1 MESENWPRIEEICLT
16 ALELEGNERFRFL
29 DGACGQDSKLR
40 QEVESLLAHEKDLEN
55 VIAPTALTVA
65 NEFLEQYRAGSY
77 REAELDSAA
86 LVGKTVSHYRV
97 LEKLG
102 AGGMGV
108 VYKAEDTELSRFVAL
123 KFLSEVTAASSLPS
137 ASPPGSDPPNS
148 RGMEHFR
155 REARAASALD
165 HPNICIVHEVDQ
177 HEGIPFIVMQ
187 FLSGQTLKQ
196 EISGK
201 ALETAR
207 ILDLGI
213 QVADALD
220 AAHVAGIIH
229 RDIKPANIFV
239 TQRGEAKILDFG
251 LAKLAP
257 HQHVAFV
264 VETPVSTASSSPNHE
279 STVSQTGMAWGTT
292 AYMSPEQVRGE
303 ELDARSDIFSLGSVL
318 YEMATGQKAFWG
330 ETVTACR
337 TAILGK
343 QPASALE
350 SNPALPARLV
360 QIVRKAL
367 DKNRDTRY
375 QTCAALRDDL
385 RSLKRELDLSS
396 AEDLAISSFLERTAP
411 RKQMLQ
417 GWTFVL
423 IGAAVAG
430 LLAVGYVQF
439 RKSKSPVFEGKGTV
453 VLADFANDTGDRVF
467 DDTLKQA
474 LRMQLEQSPFLAVLS
489 DEKAMRQL
497 KFMGRPKGTRIAGD
511 IAREVCQ
518 RSGSNVLLNG
528 SISRLGQHFVLG
540 LSAVNCR
547 TGDTFASEQAEAD
560 TRERVLRSMD
570 TLTDKVRVKLG
581 ESLASIGKY
590 DVPVEQ
596 VTTASLEALQAYSLG
611 AKLWQSEGQE
621 SAIPLFEQAVGL
633 DPDFATAH
641 VSLATAYFDMGETTK
656 AKAAAEKAFNCRA
669 RVSERERLFIE
680 STYYVVTGQSEKALQ
695 VYEQWRAL
703 YPRDSHLYINLGG
716 IYYETGQREK
726 ALAAAL
732 DALALDPGD
741 PVVYMD
747 TASAYLQLDQF
758 DKAKETLQL
767 AQDRKLG
774 NSAFT
779 LLLYQFAFQQHDFAT
794 MLRLVQSTVGRAG
807 FESTFLMLQADT
819 EACYGHLGKA
829 RDFVRRAIAA
839 ARRDGDI
846 ETADSYAIAE
856 VLHEAEFGSLL
867 QARQQLGKVE
877 LRNSARSVRAL
888 FALAAARSGAPDLA
902 LRVAR
907 GVNHESPLDTLLN
920 GYWLPTI
927 RAATEIDTNPN
938 TAIQDLE
945 STASYEFAAPQ
956 ASVNVTG
963 YPIYL
968 EGIAYLA
975 AGRGEDAAAKFQ
987 KILDHPGALGN
998 SPLAA
1003 LARLGLARAY
1013 AEEAGFYPDNRRSR
1027 ERTAASPTVSSALA
1041 NARRAYQ
1048 DFFILWKD
1056 ADPEIP
1062 ILKRAQVEY
1071 RKLAL

>member
-1 MESENWPRIEEICLT
+1 MENEYWPRIEEICLA
-16 ALELEGNERFRFL
+16 ALELKGNERSRFL

-40 QEVESLLAHEKDLEN
+40 QEIESLLAHEKDLEN

-86 LVGKTVSHYRV
+86 FVGKTVSHYRV
-97 LEKLG
+97 LEQLG

-108 VYKAEDTELSRFVAL
+108 VYKAEDTELGRFVAL
-123 KFLSEVTAASSLPS
+123 KFLSEVPTVSSSPS
-137 ASPPGSDPPNS
+137 ASPSSSDPPNS
-148 RGMEHFR
+148 RALERFR

-165 HPNICIVHEVDQ
+165 HANICMVHEVDQ

-196 EISGK
+196 EIDGK

-207 ILDLGI
+207 ILDLAI
-213 QVADALD
+213 QIADALD
-220 AAHVAGIIH
+220 AAHSAGIIH

-251 LAKLAP
+251 LAKLASR
-257 HQHVAFV
+257 QHVPFV
-264 VETPVSTASSSPNHE
+264 VEPPVSLASPKE
-279 STVSQTGMAWGTT
+279 DQEQTVSQTGMAWGTT

-330 ETVTACR
+330 ETVTECR
-337 TAILGK
+337 AAILRLPVTG
-343 QPASALE
+343 LE
-350 SNPALPARLV
+350 SNPVIPDRLG
-360 QIVRKAL
+360 QIIGKAL
-367 DKNRDTRY
+367 DKDRDTRY

-385 RSLKRELDLSS
+385 KSLKRELDFSS

-411 RKQMLQ
+411 RKHMLRR
-417 GWTFVL
+417 WTLVL
-423 IGAAVAG
+423 MAAFVAG
-430 LLAVGYVQF
+430 LLAVGYIQF
-439 RKSKSPVFEGKGTV
+439 RKSKSPVFEGKGTIL
-453 VLADFANDTGDRVF
+453 LADFANNTGDPAF

-474 LRMQLEQSPFLAVLS
+474 LRMQLEQSPFLAILS
-489 DEKAMRQL
+489 DEKATRQL
-497 KFMGRPKGTRIAGD
+497 NFMGRAKDTRITGD

-518 RSGSNVLLNG
+518 RSGSNALLNG

-547 TGDTFASEQAEAD
+547 TGETFVSEQAEAENK
-560 TRERVLRSMD
+560 ERVLRGMD
-570 TLTDKVRVKLG
+570 TLTNKVRVKLG

-596 VTTASLEALQAYSLG
+596 VTTPSLEALKAYSLG
-611 AKLWQSEGQE
+611 VKLWQSEGQE
-621 SAIPLFEQAVGL
+621 SAIPLYKQAIEL
-633 DPDFATAH
+633 DPGFAMAH
-641 VSLATAYFDMGETTK
+641 VSLATAYFDLGETTK
-656 AKAAAEKAFNCRA
+656 AKAAAEKAFNYRA

-703 YPRDSHLYINLGG
+703 YPRDSHLYINLGA

-726 ALAAAL
+726 ALTAAL
-732 DALALDPGD
+732 DALALDPSD
-741 PVVYMD
+741 PVIYMD
-747 TASAYLQLDQF
+747 TASAYLNLDQF
-758 DKAKETLQL
+758 DKAKETLQQ

-779 LLLYQFAFQQHDFAT
+779 LLLYQFAFKQHDHAT

-807 FESTFLMLQADT
+807 FEGPFLMLQADT
-819 EACYGHLGKA
+819 EAYYGHLRKA
-829 RDFVRRAIAA
+829 RDFSQRAIAA

-846 ETADSYAIAE
+846 ETANSYALAE
-856 VLHEAEFGSLL
+856 VLHEAEFGNLL
-867 QARQQLGKVE
+867 QARKQLGKVE
-877 LRNSARSVRAL
+877 LRNSARSVRTL
-888 FALAAARSGAPDLA
+888 FALAAARSGTSDLA

-907 GVNHESPLDTLLN
+907 EVNHESPLDTLLN

-927 RAATEIDTNPN
+927 RAATELNANPN

-945 STASYEFAAPQ
+945 STASYEFAATQ
-956 ASVNVTG
+956 ASVNVVG

-975 AGRGEDAAAKFQ
+975 AGRGEDAVAEFH
-987 KILDHPGALGN
+987 KILDHPGALGS

-1003 LARLGLARAY
+1003 LAILGLARAY
-1013 AEEAGFYPDNRRSR
+1013 AEEAGFYPDNHRSKGK
-1027 ERTAASPTVSSALA
+1027 TVTSPTVSPALA
-1041 NARRAYQ
+1041 NARHAYQ
-1048 DFFILWKD
+1048 DFFTLWKE

-1062 ILKRAQVEY
+1062 ALRQAQSEY
-1071 RKLAL
+1071 RQLTP